1 MPSTLRL
8 HLRRILLLAVLG
20 TLGPA
25 VWLALAARP
34 DPADAGWRVREALEQ
49 EAALRFA
56 RRGLAP
62 CPDWALDTDRELR
75 AHLAAIGEGRASLA
89 VLVSPAFEPLSL
101 LVFERG
107 ALRLYRYPAEPRFD
121 GGVPPP
127 PPPGV
132 GAVVDDP
139 PRPRWSSLTPV
150 RAAEWRFE
158 GRDDDAVLAPLARHV
173 RYASGRMPRGADGTT
188 YVFAGREQECAM
200 TWSPRGDTPAARI
213 RALLDEAA
221 EGAADAERLRVLAAA
236 IDALDAAPL
245 TGPVAAGAP
254 SP

>member
-1 MPSTLRL
+1 MPRPGG
-8 HLRRILLLAVLG
+8 RGVLAFAALGVLG
-20 TLGPA
+20 IA
-25 VWLALAARP
+25 AWLAASARP
-34 DPADAGWRVREALEQ
+34 DPADAGWRLREALEQ

-56 RRGLAP
+56 RQGLAP

-75 AHLAAIGEGRASLA
+75 AHLARIGEHRASLA
-89 VLVSPAFEPLSL
+89 VLVAPAFDPLSL

-107 ALRLYRYPAEPRFD
+107 AVRLYRYPAEPRFD

-127 PPPGV
+127 PAPSAGAGAGV
-132 GAVVDDP
+132 DVP

-158 GRDDDAVLAPLARHV
+158 GRDDDAVLAPLARHA
-173 RYASGRMPRGADGTT
+173 RYASGRMTHGADGTT

-200 TWSPRGDTPAARI
+200 TWSSRGDTPASRV
-213 RALLDEAA
+213 RTLLDEAA
-221 EGAADAERLRVLAAA
+221 AGEADAERLRVLAAA
-236 IDALDAAPL
+236 IDALDASPL
-245 TGPVAAGAP
+245 ALPEAAGAS